1 MGKRQYAPWVAIIAM
16 LAVGAGVP
24 GCASSGGSS
33 SEYGRPDVLTQE
45 QMESVSATNLYDI
58 IDRLRPRWLRI
69 RDTGSNQGRRIVVVR
84 GGATLG
90 GIEVLRQTGPE
101 GILELR
107 YKSGE
112 EASILVGSRDG
123 FVEAVIEIVRSP

>member
-1 MGKRQYAPWVAIIAM
+1 MGKRQYASWVAIIAM

-24 GCASSGGSS
+24 GCASSGGSA

-45 QMESVSATNLYDI
+45 QMEAVNATNLYDI
-58 IDRLRPRWLRI
+58 VDRLRPRWLRV
-69 RDTGSNQGRRIVVVR
+69 RDLGTNQGRRIIVVR

>member
-1 MGKRQYAPWVAIIAM
+1 MGKRQYAPWVAIVAM

-33 SEYGRPDVLTQE
+33 SEYGRPDVLTYE
-45 QMESVSATNLYDI
+45 QMEAVNATNLYDI
-58 IDRLRPRWLRI
+58 IDRLRPRWLRV
-69 RDTGSNQGRRIVVVR
+69 RDLGNLEGRGIVVVR
-84 GGATLG
+84 GGTTLG
-90 GIEVLRQTGPE
+90 GVEVLRQTGPE

-112 EASILVGSRDG
+112 EANILVGSRGG
-123 FVEAVIEIVRSP
+123 FVEGVIEIVRSR